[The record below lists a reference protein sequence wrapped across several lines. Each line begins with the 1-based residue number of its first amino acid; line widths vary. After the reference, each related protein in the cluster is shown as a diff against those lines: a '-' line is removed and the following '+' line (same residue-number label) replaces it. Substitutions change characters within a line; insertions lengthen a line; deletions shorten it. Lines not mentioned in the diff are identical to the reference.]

1 MKRNCTCT
9 CAALALAALLL
20 LAGCGGGG
28 NSAAPAAPASST
40 PAASAPASAGDFDA
54 AEEAETGWGN
64 AAYQGSASGELQES
78 SVYRD
83 AGAKLIRRAELSIQT
98 ERFDETVTALN
109 KLVVQYNGYFESASS
124 YGGSYRDAN
133 ARKSGEYTV
142 RIPAEHYNSF
152 RTAAGDLG
160 YVTNATES
168 SEDVGEQYYDAEAH
182 LKTQKTKQE
191 RLLSLLEK
199 ADDMESIIALEDALS
214 DVEYQIEQYSS
225 ELNRYDSLIGY
236 STFHIWLEEVRSIS
250 EEVGESAPLGERVA
264 AGVSASA
271 RALARTG
278 ENLLL
283 WCSYNLFA
291 ILIFAA
297 VAAAVAVVAVRQA
310 RRLRKQGNRP
320 EQETDQK

>member
-1 MKRNCTCT
+1 MKRNRTCI
-9 CAALALAALLL
+9 ALALAALLL

-28 NSAAPAAPASST
+28 NSASPASSK
-40 PAASAPASAGDFDA
+40 PAASAPAASSPAGGFDA
-54 AEEAETGWGN
+54 AEAETGWGN
-64 AAYQGSASGELQES
+64 VAYQGIDAGGTQES

-98 ERFDETVTALN
+98 ERFDETVTAMN

-152 RTAAGDLG
+152 KTAAGDLG

-199 ADDMESIIALEDALS
+199 ADDMESIIALENALS

-250 EEVGESAPLGERVA
+250 EEVGEAAPLGERVA

-271 RALARTG
+271 RALARTC

-291 ILIFAA
+291 IVIFAA
-297 VAAAVAVVAVRQA
+297 AAAAAAVVAVRQA
-310 RRLRKQGNRP
+310 RKLKKREKPP
-320 EQETDQK
+320 EESQK